1 MAINTKCLVIADD
14 LTGGSD
20 TGAQFAKK
28 GYTTQLI
35 SVTKILNENF
45 SKYLD
50 KDVLVLNTNTR
61 GVDSKTASRLMF
73 ELFQNKYIKRIPI
86 IYKKID
92 STLRG
97 NVGFEVDAIM
107 QATGISLS
115 FLCPSFPEQNRIM
128 ANGILLLNGKPLT
141 LLKNSFNNSLPIKKS
156 NVVELL
162 KRQSS
167 QNIGWIDL
175 NLVAANKGILKSAVN
190 REVAEQKRILI
201 FDAVRSKDLR
211 NIADVA
217 FDLKQKLLLVGSAGL
232 AKEVVGIM
240 PPPKNKLSQK
250 LSANTTKKRK
260 HVLFICGS
268 ASSISHLQ
276 INRIQQNNTISTFE
290 LEPSLLQKEKKLI
303 EAQEKTISSS
313 LGNTLKNGNGILRV
327 NSEKPS
333 KNQTLVRSISRKIPS
348 SLGRIVSM
356 ALEKS
361 KLNVDDLLLILI
373 GGETS
378 CEVLRSMGF
387 QGLHIEGE
395 IIPGVPI
402 CRIIG
407 GKWSRLLLIT
417 KAGSFG
423 DESTFEEILKS
434 IC

>member
-28 GYTTQLI
+28 GFKTQLI
-35 SVTKILNENF
+35 SVTKILNNDF
-45 SKYLD
+45 SKYQD
-50 KDVLVLNTNTR
+50 KDVIVLNTNTR
-61 GVDSKTASRLMF
+61 GVDSKTAIRLIF
-73 ELFQNKYIKRIPI
+73 EFFQNEHLKRIPI

-128 ANGILLLNGKPLT
+128 ASGILLLNGKPLT
-141 LLKNSFNNSLPIKKS
+141 LAKNTFNENFPITKS
-156 NVVELL
+156 NVVEFIKL
-162 KRQSS
+162 QSS

-175 NLVAANKGILKSAVN
+175 NLVAENKNLLKSAVK
-190 REVAEQKRILI
+190 REVAKQKHVLI

-217 FDLKQKLLLVGSAGL
+217 FDLKRKPLLVGSAGL
-232 AKEVVGIM
+232 AKEVVGM
-240 PPPKNKLSQK
+240 MSPPKDKSSSKL
-250 LSANTTKKRK
+250 ARNIINKRK

-268 ASSISHLQ
+268 ASSISQLQ
-276 INRIQQNNTISTFE
+276 LKKIQSNNYISTFE
-290 LEPSLLQKEKKLI
+290 LKPSLLKKEKKLI
-303 EAQEKTISSS
+303 EIQEKRISSS
-313 LGNTLKNGNGILRV
+313 VGKALKNGNGILKV
-327 NSEKPS
+327 SSEKPS
-333 KNQTLVRSISRKIPS
+333 KNQSFVRSISQKIPA
-348 SLGRIVSM
+348 SLGRIASI

-361 KLNVDDLLLILI
+361 KISVDELVLILT

-378 CEVLRSMGF
+378 LGVLKVMGF
-387 QGLHIEGE
+387 EGLHIEGE
-395 IIPGVPI
+395 IMPGIPI
-402 CRIIG
+402 CRVIG
-407 GKWSRLLLIT
+407 GKWNRLLLIT

-423 DESTFEEILKS
+423 DENTFEEIIKS
-434 IC
+434 I